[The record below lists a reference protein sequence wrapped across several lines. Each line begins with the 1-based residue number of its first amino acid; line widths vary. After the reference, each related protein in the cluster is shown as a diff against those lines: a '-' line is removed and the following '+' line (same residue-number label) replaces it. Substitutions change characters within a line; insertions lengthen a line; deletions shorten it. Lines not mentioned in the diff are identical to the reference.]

1 MSKKKIAYFYDAD
14 VGNYYYGQVSDN
26 FFRRTRSGVASY
38 SIALKLHTFLQISHF
53 LSRATL

>member
-14 VGNYYYGQVSDN
+14 VGNYYYGQVSHY
-26 FFRRTRSGVASY
+26 FLSRTRSASFQY
-38 SIALKLHTFLQISHF
+38 SKASKLQALPTDLTT